1 MLQDRVAIITGAG
14 RGIGREHALLFASL
28 GAKVVVNDL
37 GGAVDG
43 SGADVS
49 AAQSVVDEITAAG
62 GQAVANTDSVSS
74 FDGAKAMVD
83 QAVSTFGDLHVV
95 VNNAGILRDR
105 MLVSMSEQEFDDV
118 IAVHLKGTFNLTRH
132 AAGYWRDAAKAGT
145 ITDRAIVNTSS
156 GAGLHGNVGQTNY
169 SAAKAGIAAMTV
181 VNAMELNRYGVRAN
195 CIAPVARTRLTLQTP
210 GDGRVDAAAPVRP
223 RERLAARRRAG
234 LGDLPVQRPGLQRL
248 RRVGR
253 DLRRLVHRRLG
264 RHRRPLDGRDPG
276 RRPWTSCPARSRSTA
291 RSPSSSS
298 TWGADRWPSRGR
310 GRRRL
315 RRLDA
320 MGGDE
325 RAGVSG
331 RRGAARVGR
340 PAPPP
345 TSIPLLCAV
354 AHRHG
359 RPLAAAGG
367 LRAGPGA
374 SCSSRAAASTPEQ
387 EDGRAGW
394 PPPRSWP
401 TRRPARPTTR

>member
-74 FDGAKAMVD
+74 FDGARAMVE
-83 QAVSTFGDLHVV
+83 QARATFGDLDVV

-132 AAGYWRDAAKAGT
+132 AADLWRDAAKTGT
-145 ITDRAIVNTSS
+145 IRDRAIVNTSS
-156 GAGLHGNVGQTNY
+156 GAGLHGNIGQTNY

-210 GDGRVDAAAPVRP
+210 GMGESMQQHLFDPENVSPLVAVLASETCPFNGQVFSVYGGSVGMYGGWSIADSVDT
-223 RERLAARRRAG
+223 
-234 LGDLPVQRPGLQRL
+234 D
-248 RRVGR
+248 
-253 DLRRLVHRRLG
+253 
-264 RHRRPLDGRDPG
+264 
-276 RRPWTSCPARSRSTA
+276 
-291 RSPSSSS
+291 
-298 TWGADRWPSRGR
+298 DRWTAETLAMAMDKLPRTVEVNSQIAELGKHMGR
-310 GRRRL
+310 
-315 RRLDA
+315 
-320 MGGDE
+320 
-325 RAGVSG
+325 
-331 RRGAARVGR
+331 
-340 PAPPP
+340 
-345 TSIPLLCAV
+345 
-354 AHRHG
+354 
-359 RPLAAAGG
+359 
-367 LRAGPGA
+367 
-374 SCSSRAAASTPEQ
+374 
-387 EDGRAGW
+387 
-394 PPPRSWP
+394 
-401 TRRPARPTTR
+401 